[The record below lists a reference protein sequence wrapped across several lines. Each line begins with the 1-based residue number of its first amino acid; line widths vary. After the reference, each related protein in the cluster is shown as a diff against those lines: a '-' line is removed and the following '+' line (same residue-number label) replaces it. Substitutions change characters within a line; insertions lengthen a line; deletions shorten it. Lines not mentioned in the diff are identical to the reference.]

1 MENLSGKQFKEYQI
15 DSAIA
20 EGGMAAVYK
29 AHQSHLERY
38 VAIKVLPRQYAL
50 EHQFVERFRREA
62 KVLAKLQHPHILPI
76 YDYGIEGEYFY
87 LVMPYIDGGT
97 LEQLMAQRR
106 LPLSAIAR
114 VFAQVGD
121 ALDYAHAQE
130 VVHRDLKPS
139 NILVDKRGNCLLSDF
154 GLAKVDDERA
164 SKLTSSGLIL
174 GTADYMSPEQGLG
187 QVVDHRSDIYSLGV
201 ILYELTTGQTPFH
214 ASTPTAVIIKT
225 IQEPMVPP
233 RQLNPDLPVGVE
245 AVILKAC
252 AKKPEERFA
261 TVHEMVESLQ
271 TAINSAGVQEKPISD
286 WGLQS
291 GEGEDEITLSRLRK
305 RLRPQSDPV
314 VLPPVVEKGEPRPPT
329 YSLPSPPPAVSRSQT
344 ETLLTW
350 GIAVLALLVVVM
362 VAVTIVWVI
371 NQSQDNNTVQ
381 PGVTPGGSVPTPPGG
396 GPPAEAFAVCE
407 DLNPGDACVF
417 VSPQGHTISGSC
429 GQMPSGFAC
438 NPSEPL
444 PAPP

>member
-1 MENLSGKQFKEYQI
+1 M
-15 DSAIA
+15 
-20 EGGMAAVYK
+20 
-29 AHQSHLERY
+29 
-38 VAIKVLPRQYAL
+38 
-50 EHQFVERFRREA
+50 
-62 KVLAKLQHPHILPI
+62 
-76 YDYGIEGEYFY
+76 
-87 LVMPYIDGGT
+87 
-97 LEQLMAQRR
+97 
-106 LPLSAIAR
+106 
-114 VFAQVGD
+114 
-121 ALDYAHAQE
+121 
-130 VVHRDLKPS
+130 
-139 NILVDKRGNCLLSDF
+139 SDF

-214 ASTPTAVIIKT
+214 APTPTAVIIKT

-233 RQLNPDLPVGVE
+233 RQLNPDLPPGVE
-245 AVILKAC
+245 TVILQAC

-261 TVHEMVESLQ
+261 SVREMITLLQ
-271 TAINSAGVQEKPISD
+271 SAIDSAGVQEKPISD

-291 GEGEDEITLSRLRK
+291 GEGEDEITLSGLRK

-314 VLPPVVEKGEPRPPT
+314 LAIEEPPT
-329 YSLPSPPPAVSRSQT
+329 RARPQTYSPPSPPPAVSRNQT

-362 VAVTIVWVI
+362 VAVTIVWAI
-371 NQSQDNNTVQ
+371 NQPEDNNTVQ
-381 PGVTPGGSVPTPPGG
+381 PGVTPGGAVATPPGG
-396 GPPAEAFAVCE
+396 GPPAEAFAICE
-407 DLNPGDACVF
+407 DRNPGDACVF